1 MNTLKNSVQLIGNL
15 GKDVELVK
23 FENGNQLA
31 KMSLATNEYY
41 RNKEG
46 EKVEET
52 QWHNIVA
59 WGKKAE
65 VMAKLLKKG
74 SEIAIQGK
82 LTHRTFEDKEGMT
95 KYFTEVVVHDFLKIT
110 NLGEG
115 DELKNKDGE

>member
-115 DELKNKDGE
+115 DESKNKDGE

>member
-31 KMSLATNEYY
+31 KMTLATNEYY